1 MHPDIFAAFD
11 RICMEAGIDGPVLE
25 VGAVPGPESLLCLP
39 ALARAPLRVGINLD
53 GPGRV
58 DGAAILGGDANQMGM
73 FGDATF
79 AAVLCNSVLEHDRRF
94 WLTLAEIHRVAR
106 PGALV
111 AIGVP
116 GYAEPPQSRWRVAGR
131 TLERVAPS
139 NARLTRRIGSWL
151 AGTPTLGIHNFPG
164 DYYRFSAQ
172 AMAQVL
178 LAGYRQVR
186 VQTIM
191 QPPRIIGW
199 GRRG

>member
-11 RICMEAGIDGPVLE
+11 RICGEAGIDGPVLE

-53 GPGRV
+53 GPGRA
-58 DGAAILGGDANQMGM
+58 DGAAILGGDANHMGM

-79 AAVLCNSVLEHDRRF
+79 VAVLCNSVLEHDRSF
-94 WLTLAEIHRVAR
+94 WLTLAEIRRVAK

-116 GYAEPPQSRWRVAGR
+116 GYAAPPPSRWRMVGRALEHAAG
-131 TLERVAPS
+131 S
-139 NARLTRRIGSWL
+139 NARLSRRIGSWL
-151 AGTPTLGIHNFPG
+151 AGTPTLGIHNYPG

-172 AMAQVL
+172 AMTEVL

-199 GRRG
+199 GRRA

>member
-1 MHPDIFAAFD
+1 MHPDIYAAFD
-11 RICMEAGIDGPVLE
+11 RICVEAGIAGPVLE
-25 VGAVPGPESLLCLP
+25 VGAVSGPESLLCLP
-39 ALARAPLRVGINLD
+39 ALASAPLRVGINLD
-53 GPGRV
+53 GPGRA
-58 DGAAILGGDANQMGM
+58 DGAIILGGDANRMGM

-79 AAVLCNSVLEHDRRF
+79 AAVLCNAALEHDRRF

-116 GYAEPPQSRWRVAGR
+116 GYADPPPSRMRIAGR
-131 TLERVAPS
+131 ALERAAGR
-139 NARLTRRIGSWL
+139 NARLARRIGSWL
-151 AGTPTLGIHNFPG
+151 AGTPTLGIHNYPG

-172 AMAQVL
+172 AMTEVF
-178 LAGYRQVR
+178 LAGYRHVR

-199 GRRG
+199 GRRA